1 MHEGKKMAT
10 NFRIYIS
17 KHKGAHHIKLVGD
30 FDGSSAFELVNMLE
44 SNSGK
49 SGKITV
55 DTSGLFS
62 VLPFGVDVFKKNFA
76 LNKRLYGVA
85 FTGKYEYMMN

>member
-1 MHEGKKMAT
+1 MEEEMAT
-10 NFRIYIS
+10 NFRIHIN
-17 KHKGAHHIKLVGD
+17 KHRGAHHIKLVGD
-30 FDGSSAFELVNMLE
+30 FDGSSAFELINMLKTHF
-44 SNSGK
+44 GK

-62 VLPFGVDVFKKNFA
+62 ILSFGVDVFKKNFA
-76 LNKRLYGVA
+76 LNKRDYGVA

>member
-1 MHEGKKMAT
+1 VGEGMAT
-10 NFRIYIS
+10 NFRICIN
-17 KHKGAHHIKLVGD
+17 KFKGAHHIKLVGD
-30 FDGSSAFELVNMLE
+30 FDGSSAFELINMLKTHLGE
-44 SNSGK
+44 

-62 VLPFGVDVFKKNFA
+62 ILPFGVDVFKKNFA
-76 LNKRLYGVA
+76 LNKRRCGVS